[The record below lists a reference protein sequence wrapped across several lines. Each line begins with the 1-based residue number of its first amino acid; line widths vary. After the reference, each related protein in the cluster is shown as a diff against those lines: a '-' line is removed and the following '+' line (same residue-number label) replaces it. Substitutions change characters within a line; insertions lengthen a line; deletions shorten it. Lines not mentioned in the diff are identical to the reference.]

1 MMLAKIDY
9 KDGVSRAAL
18 SNGELLESE
27 SATAL
32 ATLLVAAGVQPDDAT
47 WHIWTLE
54 NKFRDIMKA
63 VAKGDKTWAR
73 MAEFELGVRMST

>member
-1 MMLAKIDY
+1 MMLAKLDY
-9 KDGVSRAAL
+9 KEGLFTAAL
-18 SNGELLESE
+18 SNGEQFSNE